1 MQITIYRIFDN
12 LGYKVQTTSSQ
23 QYITTIANANHTVI
37 SDEPIDVGGHDTGM
51 KPMELLHGALAG
63 CTSITMRMY
72 ANRKEW
78 DLGEIT
84 IDVERIENEGEE
96 PYLAKKIQFS
106 ANLDDAQK
114 AKLMII
120 AGKCPVHKLLANAI
134 EIKSEMV

>member
-1 MQITIYRIFDN
+1 MK
-12 LGYKVQTTSSQ
+12 KVQSTSSE
-23 QYITTIANANHTVI
+23 QYKTRIANANHFI
-37 SDEPIDVGGHDTGM
+37 LSYEPKDIGGHDTGM
-51 KPMELLHGALAG
+51 KPSELLNGALAA

-78 DLGEIT
+78 NLGEIT
-84 IDVERIENEGEE
+84 IDVESIEPEDGE

-114 AKLMII
+114 AKLMVI